1 MHRYVCMQE
10 SEFDV
15 GYFSGSLSTLH
26 VEEGFLL
33 FVPRFHGFSGLS
45 GQLVLGNHCVILP
58 HAKISDQLPY
68 LSGISMGACD
78 SN

>member
-1 MHRYVCMQE
+1 MHRCVCLKE
-10 SEFDV
+10 SEFDA

-33 FVPRFHGFSGLS
+33 RVPRFHGFSGLS

-58 HAKISDQLPY
+58 HAKISGQLPY

>member
-1 MHRYVCMQE
+1 MRE

-15 GYFSGSLSTLH
+15 GYFSGSLSTFDI
-26 VEEGFLL
+26 EEGFLC
-33 FVPRFHGFSGLS
+33 FAARFHGFSGLS

-58 HAKISDQLPY
+58 HAKISGQLPY

-78 SN
+78 PN